1 MTSPVQQLW
10 VTRPNP
16 DGEQMA
22 QLARDAGMMPWQMP
36 VMDIFWQSPAHE
48 ALRQLMQAQI
58 IIVTSRYAVTSLE
71 KSCIDWP
78 TQATYLAVGAATA
91 KALHQRGVEA
101 IVPTQSD
108 SEGLLNEPVL
118 AHTEGKGV
126 VILKGEGGRTTL
138 LTQLTKRGALVTEI
152 PLYRRVCKPVDQ
164 GMLTTFLQQD
174 QAVVSVASAESLTCA
189 MNATPVG
196 FRRRLMALPLAVMSQ
211 RIADFAL
218 AKGWQGEIQV
228 ATVTSSGGLI
238 EAAKA
243 CR

>member
-1 MTSPVQQLW
+1 MTLPMQQLW
-10 VTRPNP
+10 ITRPNP

-22 QLARDAGMMPWQMP
+22 KLAREAGMVPWQMP

-91 KALHQRGVEA
+91 KALHQRGIKA

-108 SEGLLNEPVL
+108 SEGLLSEPIL
-118 AHTEGKGV
+118 AHTESMRV

-152 PLYRRVCKPVDQ
+152 PLYRRLCKPVEQ
-164 GMLTTFLQQD
+164 GMLTTFLQQQ

-189 MNATPVG
+189 MNATPLES
-196 FRRRLMALPLAVMSQ
+196 RRALMGLPLAVMSQ
-211 RIADFAL
+211 RIADFAR
-218 AKGWQGEIQV
+218 AKGWRGQIEV
-228 ATVTSSGGLI
+228 ATATSSGGLI

-243 CR
+243 CQ

>member
-1 MTSPVQQLW
+1 MTRSVQQLW

-16 DGEQMA
+16 DGEHMA
-22 QLARDAGMMPWQMP
+22 QLAREAGMVPWQMP

-48 ALRQLMQAQI
+48 ALRQLMQAHI
-58 IIVTSRYAVTSLE
+58 VIVTSRYAVVSLE
-71 KSCIDWP
+71 KSGIVWP
-78 TQATYLAVGAATA
+78 AQATYLAVGAATG
-91 KALHQRGVEA
+91 KALQQRGIA
-101 IVPTQSD
+101 ASVPMQND
-108 SEGLLNEPVL
+108 SEGLLSEPVL
-118 AHTEGKGV
+118 AHTEGRVV

-164 GMLTTFLQQD
+164 GMLTAFLQQE
-174 QAVVSVASAESLTCA
+174 QAVVSVASSESLTCA

-211 RIADFAL
+211 RIANFAR

-228 ATVTSSGGLI
+228 ATTTSSKGLI
-238 EAAKA
+238 DAAKA

>member
-16 DGEQMA
+16 DGETMA
-22 QLARDAGMMPWQMP
+22 QMARDAGMTPWLMP

-48 ALRQLMQAQI
+48 ALRQLMQAQM

-71 KSCIDWP
+71 KSGIDWP
-78 TQATYLAVGAATA
+78 KHATYLAVGAATGH
-91 KALHQRGVEA
+91 ALQQRGIEA
-101 IVPTQSD
+101 IVPAQSD

-152 PLYRRVCKPVDQ
+152 PLYRRVCKSVDQ

-174 QAVVSVASAESLTCA
+174 RAVVSVASAESLTCA
-189 MNATPVG
+189 INATPVG

-211 RIADFAL
+211 RIADFAR

-228 ATVTSSGGLI
+228 ATATSSQGLI

-243 CR
+243 CQ